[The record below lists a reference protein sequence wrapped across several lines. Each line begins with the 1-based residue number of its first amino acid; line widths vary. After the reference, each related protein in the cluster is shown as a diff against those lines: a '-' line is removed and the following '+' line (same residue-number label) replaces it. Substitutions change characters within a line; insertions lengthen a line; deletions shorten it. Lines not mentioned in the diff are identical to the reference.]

1 RLELERELFAYSRSD
16 KRISQIKR
24 SKLRSYLKEICDREA
39 RAKMRNLELLRDVE
53 CIEIGMKEYSPDH
66 GLLQQQKVEV
76 MHRLYQDCSHSQP
89 AKDFT
94 QPPVTTYKDRQTSKG
109 SDGGA
114 DTTSVL
120 SHQAL
125 HHSPNRSMHSRER
138 LPSGLLKDFRV
149 GREDAASNRAHLF
162 NDISGS
168 NDSPDRC
175 NLSDKHERVMV
186 KLPSVRALTGTAGN
200 VPFGRDGERG
210 PSPLLTLT
218 GPEKNLSPGSNSLV
232 KIKNSH
238 LTALYILDSFCNIEA
253 ALNDE
258 DLEACGAVVLHEKP
272 LFLSCQSLPLF
283 PSLPHHSASL
293 TPDAARLWDRWF
305 KHALLL
311 KERCVV
317 STECLVQLFTP
328 LLLERHATYSH
339 QVKDPQSHFYPETL
353 FLPATASHYALPFL
367 TELQSIEEDSQDES
381 PVESVPIR
389 GKKASLVPLHSH
401 CPYVV
406 VCFLPAAVNNGLF
419 FLFFFSLSFCIAF
432 WSDSDESDSEIEA
445 ALRPQPFNRNTD
457 ETDDFCD

>member
-1 RLELERELFAYSRSD
+1 
-16 KRISQIKR
+16 
-24 SKLRSYLKEICDREA
+24 
-39 RAKMRNLELLRDVE
+39 
-53 CIEIGMKEYSPDH
+53 
-66 GLLQQQKVEV
+66 

-149 GREDAASNRAHLF
+149 GREDAANNRAHLF
-162 NDISGS
+162 DDISGS

-200 VPFGRDGERG
+200 MPFGRDGERG

-238 LTALYILDSFCNIEA
+238 AEHTDSDKVAHQPPIS
-253 ALNDE
+253 E
-258 DLEACGAVVLHEKP
+258 DGEN
-272 LFLSCQSLPLF
+272 
-283 PSLPHHSASL
+283 
-293 TPDAARLWDRWF
+293 
-305 KHALLL
+305 
-311 KERCVV
+311 
-317 STECLVQLFTP
+317 
-328 LLLERHATYSH
+328 
-339 QVKDPQSHFYPETL
+339 
-353 FLPATASHYALPFL
+353 
-367 TELQSIEEDSQDES
+367 
-381 PVESVPIR
+381 
-389 GKKASLVPLHSH
+389 VPLMPQTTTGKEAHNI
-401 CPYVV
+401 P
-406 VCFLPAAVNNGLF
+406 GLQCSY
-419 FLFFFSLSFCIAF
+419 LLIT
-432 WSDSDESDSEIEA
+432 
-445 ALRPQPFNRNTD
+445 L
-457 ETDDFCD
+457 